1 MRSTLYLKFTFIYII
16 FGFLSIFTIATLGSE
31 LITSRLEKNTGAEL
45 YKEANLIATDYLPGY
60 FTEALSASDVQVQ
73 LSGMQT
79 YLDADIWFTD
89 ENGEMIRSAQR
100 QSSNFSPLKIENFN
114 PAEAGGSQYLF
125 GTYHDYFPEKMIT
138 VLAPVT
144 EGFLTRGYLLI
155 HKPYEDLADI
165 HHHIMLITY
174 IVFLVIYLL
183 SFSIL
188 LGVHYFVYRPL
199 RKITEAAKQ
208 YASGN
213 LEHEIH
219 INTEDEIG
227 YLSASLNYMS
237 SQIRDMNDYQKKFI
251 ANVSHD
257 FRSPLTSI
265 KGYVNAMAD
274 GTIPTELYDKYLKI
288 ILFETER
295 LTDLTQDLLTL
306 NEFDTKELLLDKS
319 GFDIHEIIR
328 NTAASFEGTCTSK
341 KISIEL
347 LFASKVL
354 PVYADKRK
362 IQQVLYN
369 LLDNAIKFSN
379 PDSIVSIETT
389 ERSGKV
395 FISVKDF
402 GIGIP
407 KKSLN
412 QIWER
417 FYKTDLSRGKDKK
430 GTGLGLAIVKEIM
443 KAHGE
448 NINVVSTE
456 GVGTEFIF
464 SLPLKNK
471 EMANTNHLFS
481 LSNIT
486 FF

>member
-31 LITSRLEKNTGAEL
+31 LVTSRLEKNTGAEL

-347 LFASKVL
+347 LIASKVL

-464 SLPLKNK
+464 SLPLKK
-471 EMANTNHLFS
+471 
-481 LSNIT
+481 
-486 FF
+486 

>member
-31 LITSRLEKNTGAEL
+31 LVTSRLEKNTGAEL

-100 QSSNFSPLKIENFN
+100 QSSKFSPLKIENFN

-125 GTYHDYFPEKMIT
+125 GAYHDYFPEKMIT

-464 SLPLKNK
+464 SLPLKK
-471 EMANTNHLFS
+471 
-481 LSNIT
+481 
-486 FF
+486 